1 MRRGIAP
8 GIAWAA
14 AGFGLIGAHRAMAEG
29 PTYHKDVAAILQKNC
44 QDCHR
49 PGQVAPFPLLTYE
62 QARKRAPDVA
72 HVTGE
77 RTMPPWPASTRF
89 GGPFLDQRVLPE
101 SDLATLRAWVDA
113 GCPEGDAKDAPPPRE
128 FASDWTLGKPD
139 LILTMAEPYELAAGG
154 DDEFRVFVLKTDLPE
169 DRWIKAVD
177 FKPGNRKVVH
187 HVLSAVD
194 SSGAARALDAK
205 DPKPGY
211 SSVGGFGDGVQI
223 RGFLPIWTPGTRP
236 RESTEGSGYL
246 LPAGADVLM
255 QMHYHKSGKVEADT
269 TQVGLYLSDKPL
281 PRQIRTGFVFPE
293 ISPVQGLKLAAKA
306 KAAQASGKRLSLD
319 ETLEDVLVIP
329 PGEANY
335 AVKGSS
341 RQGMGRPLGR
351 EILVT
356 AVMPHMHW
364 LGKDFTFTA
373 VLPDEEQTRVPL
385 IKIDHWNFNWQ
396 GTYAFAEPIRLPKG
410 SYFEVDAHFDNSD
423 ANPANPSH
431 PPRLV
436 HWGEQTND
444 EMCIGIF
451 EFVAVDEPA
460 AAPKSFVPKAELKS
474 EAAPKP

>member
-1 MRRGIAP
+1 MRRGIAI
-8 GIAWAA
+8 GLACA
-14 AGFGLIGAHRAMAEG
+14 AGFGLIGGRSAEAGG
-29 PTYHKDVAAILQKNC
+29 PTYHKDVASILQKNC

-49 PGQVAPFPLLTYE
+49 PGQVAPFSLLTYD
-62 QARKRAPDVA
+62 QARKRASDIA

-77 RTMPPWPASTRF
+77 RTMPPWPASTTF

-101 SDLATLRAWVDA
+101 GDLATLRAWVDA

-128 FASDWTLGKPD
+128 FASDWPLGQPD
-139 LILTMAEPYELAAGG
+139 LILTMAEAYELAAEG
-154 DDEFRVFVLKTDLPE
+154 DDEFRVFILRTNFPE

-194 SSGAARALDAK
+194 PSKAARALDEK

-236 RESTEGSGYL
+236 RLAPEGSGYL

-255 QMHYHKSGKVEADT
+255 QMHYHKSGKVESDT

-293 ISPVQGLKLAAKA
+293 ISPIQGLKLAAKA
-306 KAAQASGKRLSLD
+306 KAAQATGKRLSLD
-319 ETLEDVLVIP
+319 ETLADVLVIP

-335 AVKGSS
+335 AVKGTSKG
-341 RQGMGRPLGR
+341 GMGRPITRDVL
-351 EILVT
+351 IT

-373 VLPDEEQTRVPL
+373 ILPDEEQTRVPL
-385 IKIDHWNFNWQ
+385 IKIDRWNFNWQ
-396 GTYAFAEPIRLPKG
+396 GTYALAEPIRLPKG
-410 SYFEVDAHFDNSD
+410 SYFEVEAHFDNSD
-423 ANPANPSH
+423 ANPANPNH

-451 EFVAVDEPA
+451 EFVVLEGGDASPRPSAPRAEVKADA
-460 AAPKSFVPKAELKS
+460 AS
-474 EAAPKP
+474 KP